1 MQKYHP
7 KYKVSNG
14 TIERENMCSLRYKY
28 LIKFVTNQQQ
38 HGVEIVYQKK
48 GVSNDQTYVSNN
60 SNHKAST
67 TWEFGS
73 KY

>member
-1 MQKYHP
+1 M
-7 KYKVSNG
+7 
-14 TIERENMCSLRYKY
+14 
-28 LIKFVTNQQQ
+28 TNQQQ

-48 GVSNDQTYVSNN
+48 KKGISNNQTYVSNN
-60 SNHKAST
+60 SNHKATT

>member
-1 MQKYHP
+1 M
-7 KYKVSNG
+7 
-14 TIERENMCSLRYKY
+14 
-28 LIKFVTNQQQ
+28 TNQQQ

-48 GVSNDQTYVSNN
+48 GVSNDQKYVSDN
-60 SNHKAST
+60 SNHKATT

>member
-1 MQKYHP
+1 M
-7 KYKVSNG
+7 
-14 TIERENMCSLRYKY
+14 
-28 LIKFVTNQQQ
+28 TNQQWY
-38 HGVEIVYQKK
+38 GVEIVYQKKK

-60 SNHKAST
+60 SNHKATT